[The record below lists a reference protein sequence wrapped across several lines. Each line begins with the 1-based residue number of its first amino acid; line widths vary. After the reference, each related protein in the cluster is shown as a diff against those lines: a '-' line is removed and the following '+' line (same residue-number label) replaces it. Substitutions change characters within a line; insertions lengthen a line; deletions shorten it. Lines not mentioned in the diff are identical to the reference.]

1 MSRLQLV
8 PGSDSEEEGQDQ
20 NRGQD
25 RDRDGG
31 QNLKQEKGRAN
42 EIAKKSE
49 KDFLC

>member
-8 PGSDSEEEGQDQ
+8 PGSDSEDEGQDQ
-20 NRGQD
+20 NHGQD
-25 RDRDGG
+25 RNGG
-31 QNLKQEKGRAN
+31 QNLKQENGRAN